1 LGGDVYVRTITT
13 LATPHHGSVIADWA
27 MNNIGLKFKI
37 TSMLEYIG
45 IPYDAFLQLT
55 PKYCEEQFN
64 PHTPDHSGVSY
75 FSYGAK
81 KVSMSPVN
89 PLYFFHK
96 TMSATEKENDG
107 LVSVKSATWGEY
119 LSTLEADHIEIINW
133 SPFFDAS
140 NIYLRAAKFLIEHED
155 EIEQQQDKAA
165 AQQQLPNLPAPLAVL
180 PLTPS

>member
-1 LGGDVYVRTITT
+1 VQHGEVYLLI
-13 LATPHHGSVIADWA
+13 LFI
-27 MNNIGLKFKI
+27 IQLFIKI
-37 TSMLEYIG
+37 
-45 IPYDAFLQLT
+45 
-55 PKYCEEQFN
+55 
-64 PHTPDHSGVSY
+64 
-75 FSYGAK
+75 
-81 KVSMSPVN
+81 
-89 PLYFFHK
+89 
-96 TMSATEKENDG
+96 
-107 LVSVKSATWGEY
+107 EY